1 MTSIRRL
8 PLFPSAGSRRAEW
21 AARVREKA
29 FLNIWTKRWSVSHF
43 DQGVLVEEGRCLRK
57 GIRSV
62 RTMSECAYRLCV
74 VLGTPRRGAC
84 RCARLDARARGVRSA
99 NAVSTPAIPEPIVEA
114 VRLLLPQLDGVRHDS
129 ITAPTDGTL
138 KVCFRGEGPS
148 QFADLFLEALTVWY
162 HLALMA
168 RDGTSS
174 CSDRPRGPVGVRF
187 RIADGFDRTH

>member
-99 NAVSTPAIPEPIVEA
+99 NGRLHAGDTGADRGGGQAAPPTARRCAARFDNRPNGRDAEGLLPRGRSEPI
-114 VRLLLPQLDGVRHDS
+114 R
-129 ITAPTDGTL
+129 
-138 KVCFRGEGPS
+138 
-148 QFADLFLEALTVWY
+148 
-162 HLALMA
+162 
-168 RDGTSS
+168 
-174 CSDRPRGPVGVRF
+174 
-187 RIADGFDRTH
+187 